1 MKTKRHH
8 NSFRPDLGFF
18 IPLQEVQSWLQTDE
32 ASLRDRV
39 AVSRHLLLPV
49 ITVPPVYLWFSPER
63 FSVS

>member
-39 AVSRHLLLPV
+39 AVSRHLLLSV
-49 ITVPPVYLWFSPER
+49 ITFSTCPTGLLMGFAR
-63 FSVS
+63 PL